1 MKRRCSGPK
10 PDGDSLRNMRSRA
23 RVAPPSE
30 LTSIAT
36 SGTRGVPH
44 GVAMPAPRARPTRPL
59 RGRRCSSG
67 SDAGLADRTGAS
79 SPRATTMPEGRRARG
94 RPAPR
99 ASVPVGSGPGAAGTW
114 KPEKLRP
121 GAAGGTKV
129 TRGEIVRACPW
140 RRFDSWTCQI
150 ALRVRPVA
158 LRPAQSMQKR
168 RRDPNAR
175 LHRPSRPPCSSA

>member
-30 LTSIAT
+30 LPSIAT
-36 SGTRGVPH
+36 SGTRGVPM
-44 GVAMPAPRARPTRPL
+44 GSPCPPRELAPRVRSGGDGAAAGATPDSPAAPARRARAPL
-59 RGRRCSSG
+59 R
-67 SDAGLADRTGAS
+67 
-79 SPRATTMPEGRRARG
+79 MPEGRRARG

-129 TRGEIVRACPW
+129 TRREIVRACPW

-175 LHRPSRPPCSSA
+175 LHWPSRPPCSSA